1 MKELNPTDGAMFEE
15 AVLLM
20 EKAQEVRKNA
30 YTPYSHFAVGAA
42 LLGEDGA
49 VYTCCNVENAA
60 YSPGNCAER
69 TALFSV
75 IANGYNPKDIVEII
89 IIADTVKPVSPC
101 GACREVMKELLNADT
116 TVTLFN
122 LNKDVIT
129 LKVKDL
135 LPYGF
140 EKGDLNE

>member
-1 MKELNPTDGAMFEE
+1 MYSIDEKYDL
-15 AVLLM
+15 AVL
-20 EKAQEVRKNA
+20 ARSRS
-30 YTPYSHFAVGAA
+30 YSPYSKFAVGAVCI
-42 LLGEDGA
+42 LNSGEYVLG
-49 VYTCCNVENAA
+49 CNVENAA
-60 YSPGNCAER
+60 YGVTNCAER

-140 EKGDLNE
+140 DKGDLNE